1 MPEPK
6 TEVIRGVLRRPRFH
20 NQNNGFAILNVE
32 IPDNILGEDFLSTIT
47 CKGILPSVRQ
57 NEEYQFTGQWVNDP
71 KWGMQFQFTKAEVIL
86 PKTEDGAVRYLST
99 IAAGPSSS
107 ARARSH
113 PGSQGRSPV
122 RVDGRHRRDARVPR
136 PGPPSLGR
144 AAHRDHFPNA
154 DDAIRPADDRGSLR
168 DRPESALCG

>member
-99 IAAGPSSS
+99 IAAGI
-107 ARARSH
+107 
-113 PGSQGRSPV
+113 
-122 RVDGRHRRDARVPR
+122 
-136 PGPPSLGR
+136 GPKKAERIVNALGGTE
-144 AAHRDHFPNA
+144 AIDTILNEPEKLYKLEFVTQEQAQELVTALMENTPWPNY
-154 DDAIRPADDRGSLR
+154 LR
-168 DRPESALCG
+168 